1 MSQETQIGNLGG
13 GISDEDA
20 KLVDSILNDINST
33 GPQQGQQGPPQ
44 QGQPNMGQGGPQGQP
59 SPEQLKMMQQQQMAQ
74 RQAMQQQQMAQ
85 QQQQM
90 AQQQAMSQQ
99 QAMQQQMNQK
109 TNLIENDKSND
120 ILENIKFEAK
130 NVMVIIF
137 LSILFNVDQVDNL
150 FKNVTMFLSE
160 DGSLNM
166 QAVFVKAVLIGT
178 IFYVVKTYLL

>member
-33 GPQQGQQGPPQ
+33 GPQQGQPQQGPPQ
-44 QGQPNMGQGGPQGQP
+44 QGQPNMGQGQQP
-59 SPEQLKMMQQQQMAQ
+59 SPEQIKMMQQQQMAQ

-90 AQQQAMSQQ
+90 AQQQAMQQQQ

-109 TNLIENDKSND
+109 TNMIENNKSND

>member
-33 GPQQGQQGPPQ
+33 GPQQGQPQQGPPQQGPPQ
-44 QGQPNMGQGGPQGQP
+44 QGQPNMGQGQP
-59 SPEQLKMMQQQQMAQ
+59 SPEQIKMMQQQQMAQ

-85 QQQQM
+85 QQVMQQ
-90 AQQQAMSQQ
+90 QQ

-109 TNLIENDKSND
+109 TNMIENDKSND

-130 NVMVIIF
+130 NVMVVIF

-150 FKNVTMFLSE
+150 FKGITMFLSE